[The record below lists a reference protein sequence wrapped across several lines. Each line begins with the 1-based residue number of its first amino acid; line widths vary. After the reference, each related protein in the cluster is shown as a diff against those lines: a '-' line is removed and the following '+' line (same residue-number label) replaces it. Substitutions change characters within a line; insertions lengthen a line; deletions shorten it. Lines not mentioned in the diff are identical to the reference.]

1 MSLYLFISAW
11 VYLFYGVTSK
21 SVYLD
26 CTSIGVDEVFVMLF
40 GNSKY
45 TRWKKVFW
53 CHFFFFFCVLTDPLQ
68 YAVKVE
74 LLAMLIEP
82 MEI

>member
-1 MSLYLFISAW
+1 MS
-11 VYLFYGVTSK
+11 
-21 SVYLD
+21 
-26 CTSIGVDEVFVMLF
+26 
-40 GNSKY
+40 
-45 TRWKKVFW
+45 
-53 CHFFFFFCVLTDPLQ
+53 FFFFFFFLTDPLQ

>member
-45 TRWKKVFW
+45 TRWKKVF
-53 CHFFFFFCVLTDPLQ
+53 
-68 YAVKVE
+68 
-74 LLAMLIEP
+74 
-82 MEI
+82 